1 MVKKSTSWTV
11 LIYALFII
19 SLGYMGFY
27 LAESKMSLY
36 VGCSLG
42 VLLLGS
48 SILMFYQKRF
58 GSYAAVFLT
67 LILTGTFAIRYS
79 ITGHGLPAT
88 LAVFSGGMLLFL
100 LARTVRWK
108 H

>member
-1 MVKKSTSWTV
+1 MVRKSTSWAV
-11 LIYALFII
+11 LIYGLFITA
-19 SLGYMGFY
+19 LGYLGFY
-27 LAESKMSLY
+27 LAESRISLY

-42 VLLLGS
+42 VLLIFS
-48 SILMFYQKRF
+48 SILMFNKKPF
-58 GSYAAVFLT
+58 GAYAAVLLT